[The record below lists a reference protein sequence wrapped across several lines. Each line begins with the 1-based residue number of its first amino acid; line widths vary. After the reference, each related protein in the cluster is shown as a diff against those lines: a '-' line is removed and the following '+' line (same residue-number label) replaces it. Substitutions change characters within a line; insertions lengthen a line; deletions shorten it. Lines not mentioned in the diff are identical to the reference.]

1 MAAVLV
7 VEDNE
12 ALRKL
17 VVMLLEQKG
26 HHVLSASNGL
36 EGLMVYTSYRARVD
50 LVLTDIDM
58 PQMDG
63 IQLAARIRAQDPAR
77 KIVFMS
83 GRAAGKL
90 GRTGKLPR
98 AFQAIFA
105 RQTVRHDRGRAEG
118 AERTCPVST
127 VPDLGV
133 NWYYSKA
140 YRIAASRINDPRV
153 VSPSSAGHPR
163 RKRSTRCQSEPV
175 HGDGGDQCRRVQGG
189 MGVAEQPPDPR
200 GDTGGTGEAQDP
212 FAGPA

>member
-36 EGLMVYTSYRARVD
+36 EGLMVYTSYRMRVD

-83 GRAAGKL
+83 GRAAENPGELGNSPMLSKPFSPDKL
-90 GRTGKLPR
+90 IATIEDALK
-98 AFQAIFA
+98 A
-105 RQTVRHDRGRAEG
+105 R
-118 AERTCPVST
+118 
-127 VPDLGV
+127 
-133 NWYYSKA
+133 
-140 YRIAASRINDPRV
+140 
-153 VSPSSAGHPR
+153 
-163 RKRSTRCQSEPV
+163 SEPV
-175 HGDGGDQCRRVQGG
+175 R
-189 MGVAEQPPDPR
+189 
-200 GDTGGTGEAQDP
+200 
-212 FAGPA
+212 